1 MIIAFDVD
9 GTLINFD
16 NTPNY
21 EVIEIYRWFQKNH
34 HRMIIWSGGGYD
46 YADHWSQKLGLE
58 PYAVFMKDKLASE
71 TCKPDICFDD
81 EVVQLAKV
89 NIKINPRLKTL

>member
-21 EVIEIYRWFQKNH
+21 RVIDILRWFQQNGD
-34 HRMIIWSGGGYD
+34 RIIIWSGGGMN
-46 YADHWSQKLGLE
+46 YAEHWNNKLGLNADE
-58 PYAVFMKDKLASE
+58 VVFKTKESAL
-71 TCKPDICFDD
+71 KINPDIAFDD
-81 EVVQLAKV
+81 EFINLGKV
-89 NIKINPRLKTL
+89 NIKINNF